1 MNKSFLW
8 FIFGIV
14 VIAAIAAAI
23 LYSQGYISLQTA
35 KLAGTVSY
43 REKIV
48 LPQGS
53 EIVAQIRDVTSGQPQ
68 VVAETKITT
77 QGENVPV
84 PFIINYN
91 PMKISKDRSY
101 DVYATIAVDGQ
112 IKWVN
117 IDYTPLLEGGS
128 PKTSVDLMLVFAES
142 ASQISTSD
150 LSGKVFRAAYFNGAE
165 IPSEATY
172 TLSFDSGTMVA
183 QICNMLSGNFNI
195 TGNVVAGTLITT
207 EKLCTSPA
215 GIMQVEDAF
224 KTMMSAGAN
233 LDFSND
239 TLTLSGNGQSIVFI
253 QQ

>member
-8 FIFGIV
+8 FIFGIIIIV
-14 VIAAIAAAI
+14 AIAAAV
-23 LYSQGYISLQTA
+23 LYSQGYISIKTSQLT
-35 KLAGTVSY
+35 GTISY

-53 EIVAQIRDVTSGQPQ
+53 EIVAQIRDITSGDPV

-84 PFIINYN
+84 SFTINYN
-91 PMKISKDRSY
+91 PVKISEDRNY
-101 DVYATIAVDGQ
+101 DIYATIAIDGQ
-112 IKWVN
+112 TKWVN
-117 IDYTPLLEGGS
+117 IDYTPFLEGGV

-142 ASQISTSD
+142 SSQISVPD
-150 LSGKVFRAAYFNGAE
+150 LAGKVFRAAYFNGSE
-165 IPSEATY
+165 VPSDADY
-172 TLSFDSGTMVA
+172 TLSFNSGSIVA
-183 QICNMLSGNFNI
+183 QICNMMSGNFTINGGVI
-195 TGNVVAGTLITT
+195 SGSLITT
-207 EKLCTSPA
+207 EKLCTSPS

-224 KTMMSAGAN
+224 KSMMDSGAN

-239 TLTLSGNGQSIVFI
+239 ALTLSGQGASIVFI

>member
-14 VIAAIAAAI
+14 IIAAIVAAV
-23 LYSQGYISLQTA
+23 LYSQGYISLQTS

-43 REKIV
+43 REKIA
-48 LPQGS
+48 LPAGS
-53 EIVAQIRDVTSGQPQ
+53 EIVAQIRDVTSGQPV

-84 PFIINYN
+84 PFTISYN
-91 PMKISKDRSY
+91 PMKISKDGAY
-101 DVYATIAVDGQ
+101 DVYATIAIDGQ

-117 IDYTPLLEGGS
+117 IDYTPLLEGGV

-142 ASQISTSD
+142 SSQISAPD

-165 IPSEATY
+165 VPSDANY
-172 TLSFDSGTMVA
+172 TLSFNSGTIVA
-183 QICNMLSGNFNI
+183 QICNMISGNFTINGGFI
-195 TGNVVAGTLITT
+195 SGSLITT
-207 EKLCTSPA
+207 EKLCTSPS

-224 KTMMSAGAN
+224 NSMMESGAN